1 VEAGSREEN
10 ALFSKSYTRL
20 SNPIGLENAIVRK
33 LWRISNYADLA
44 GYGGVRFA
52 GRWHSKGRPI
62 VYCAEHPAAALAEF
76 LVHLDREDF
85 PDTFRLLTI
94 EIDEPHAVERLD
106 MDGLP
111 QGWFNDLPA
120 TRGIGDDWLARRS
133 TLLLEVP
140 SVLVPDAWNV
150 LLNPASPEMAQ
161 ARVIG
166 DVRVPLDPRLG

>member
-1 VEAGSREEN
+1 MM
-10 ALFSKSYTRL
+10 
-20 SNPIGLENAIVRK
+20 RK
-33 LWRISNYADLA
+33 LWRISNYADLG

-94 EIDEPHAVERLD
+94 EIDESHTVEHLDLDRL
-106 MDGLP
+106 P
-111 QGWFNDLPA
+111 RGWRSDYSA
-120 TRGIGDDWLARRS
+120 TRRIGDDWLARRS

-140 SVLVPDAWNV
+140 SVLVPEAWNV

-161 ARVIG
+161 VRITG

>member
-1 VEAGSREEN
+1 M
-10 ALFSKSYTRL
+10 
-20 SNPIGLENAIVRK
+20 RK

-52 GRWHSKGRPI
+52 GGWHSKGRPI

-94 EIDEPHAVERLD
+94 EIGDCHTVERLD
-106 MDGLP
+106 LDRLP
-111 QGWFNDLPA
+111 RGWRSDHSA
-120 TRGIGDDWLARRS
+120 TRRIGDDWLARRS

-140 SVLVPDAWNV
+140 SVLVPEAWNV

-161 ARVIG
+161 VRITS